1 MSVLTT
7 HGVFCS
13 IVAKI
18 FHEPAAA
25 GGGIMNRIIGREV
38 VVSRRR
44 ETSATERLQA
54 LPRLSRRERECLE
67 WAARGKTNLDIAV
80 ILGISGH
87 TVDFHMRGAMN
98 KLGVSNRIV
107 AVVMAMRAEA
117 IDP

>member
-1 MSVLTT
+1 MVS
-7 HGVFCS
+7 F
-13 IVAKI
+13 
-18 FHEPAAA
+18 AALLQKYFTSRRLPV
-25 GGGIMNRIIGREV
+25 GGIMNRIIGREV

>member
-1 MSVLTT
+1 MVS
-7 HGVFCS
+7 F
-13 IVAKI
+13 
-18 FHEPAAA
+18 AALLQKYFA
-25 GGGIMNRIIGREV
+25 SRRLPVGGIMNRIIGREV